1 MRIDRSCRSSDRDTR
16 PRIPNLVRDEGQERA
31 VNRRPNVD
39 RSRRDRSRNRRVA
52 SDRSSFVNENVNAA
66 GLAAAAADKAIIS
79 PRFDAIC
86 GGGLSLAVAVFVM
99 IYGWITEAGMSQM
112 LIAIEVYLLTDLLI
126 NGPHFMA
133 SYRLLYS
140 RPQNL
145 RRHPMVSIVAP
156 VLAVVFLG
164 YILYWSF
171 TGPTYDPL
179 GIMAILTGVAPIF
192 LAWHYTGQSWGT
204 TACFAFL
211 SGLRMS
217 TTQRRLIRSGFLALF
232 VYHVAW
238 AYDSTGFVQSVFAE
252 QDAGTYLMSSVMSFC
267 RLLVAIGFLLGLWG
281 FYQLARD
288 AGKSVPM
295 RVWLPWVA
303 TFSWYVMVD
312 FHPASFFLL
321 QAFHAFQYLMFPARV
336 ELNDYTGPVH
346 RWRHLIVYYVLLV
359 VVGYVAFDWSGFYG
373 VSDKFVPAGAATMM
387 VINLH
392 HYFIDAVI
400 WKIREPEVRQ
410 SLFGHLEPAAS

>member
-1 MRIDRSCRSSDRDTR
+1 M
-16 PRIPNLVRDEGQERA
+16 
-31 VNRRPNVD
+31 NRRPKAGRSSGD
-39 RSRRDRSRNRRVA
+39 KSRRQRVV
-52 SDRSSFVNENVNAA
+52 SERSSS
-66 GLAAAAADKAIIS
+66 GGDQSDGSDLAAVPAEKAIIS
-79 PRFDAIC
+79 PRVDAIC

-140 RPQNL
+140 RPENF
-145 RRHPMVSIVAP
+145 RRHPLVS
-156 VLAVVFLG
+156 VLFPALAIVFLG

-171 TGPTYDPL
+171 TGLSFDPL
-179 GIMAILTGVAPIF
+179 GVMGILTVLAPIF
-192 LAWHYTGQSWGT
+192 LGWHYTGQSWGT
-204 TACFAFL
+204 TACFAYL

-217 TTQRRLIRSGFLALF
+217 NAQRRLIRSGFLALF

-238 AYDSTGFVQSVFAE
+238 AYDSIGFVQSVLAE
-252 QDAGTYLMSSVMSFC
+252 NEAGAYLMSSVMRVC

-281 FYQLARD
+281 FRQLARD
-288 AGKSVPM
+288 SGKAIPM

-336 ELNDYTGPVH
+336 ELNDYTGPEH
-346 RWRHLIVYYVLLV
+346 RWRHLMIYYVLLV
-359 VVGYVAFDWSGFYG
+359 VVGYVAFDWSGFHG
-373 VSDKFVPAGAATMM
+373 VSEKFVPAGAATMM

-410 SLFGHLEPAAS
+410 SLFGHLEPATS